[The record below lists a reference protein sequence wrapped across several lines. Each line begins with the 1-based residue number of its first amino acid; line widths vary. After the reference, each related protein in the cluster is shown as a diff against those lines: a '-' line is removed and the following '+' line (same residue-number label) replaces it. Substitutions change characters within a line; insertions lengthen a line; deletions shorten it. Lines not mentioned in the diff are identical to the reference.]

1 MQNFKFYGVIGR
13 NGAAVMD
20 SWYGVQSIQTYIYKS
35 SNKGFQTFREAED
48 WTLMMLADR
57 FPRHNIPL
65 SLRVNQAV
73 YTRNMKGGEWDGE

>member
-1 MQNFKFYGVIGR
+1 MGRGVLSMLRIVVVEPGR
-13 NGAAVMD
+13 KPYVTEIEED
-20 SWYGVQSIQTYIYKS
+20 LHIYKS